1 MGARTRRKGG
11 FFGSLAK
18 AAAKQVI
25 NRSGLSS
32 TPEYQA
38 AKAAFKDA
46 RSAYQSPAAQAVRA
60 QVMAP
65 PPVPMARPVA
75 MAPPPM
81 AAPMAAPMAMAAA
94 APMLSADEL
103 ALATIFLVGQS
114 NGSFRDEIAKA
125 ATSQAVAI
133 KNRDKNLALLDGI
146 GKLATEVKEL
156 HESGAPMGAAARIS
170 GDRRPGPLAQLLPML
185 QDPGVRSRVAAY
197 LVAAREPGPNER
209 RFLSG
214 SINQLATAIR
224 IAFQQKVLLGGKT
237 RRRARKGRAT
247 RRR

>member
-1 MGARTRRKGG
+1 MGTHTRRKGG
-11 FFGSLAK
+11 FLGSLAK

-46 RSAYQSPAAQAVRA
+46 RSAYQTPRA
-60 QVMAP
+60 QPVATPPPMAP
-65 PPVPMARPVA
+65 PPV
-75 MAPPPM
+75 
-81 AAPMAAPMAMAAA
+81 AAPQPVAA
-94 APMLSADEL
+94 APSLSEDEV
-103 ALATIFLVGQS
+103 ALATIFLIGQTD
-114 NGSFRDEIAKA
+114 GSFRDEIAKA
-125 ATSQAVAI
+125 ATSQAIAM
-133 KNRDKNLALLDGI
+133 KNRDKNVALLDGI
-146 GKLATEVKEL
+146 GKLATEVKAL

-170 GDRRPGPLAQLLPML
+170 GNRRPGALAQMLPLLA
-185 QDPGVRSRVAAY
+185 DAGVRSRVAAY

-214 SINQLATAIR
+214 TINQLATAVR
-224 IAFQQKVLLGGKT
+224 LAFQQKLLLGGKT

>member
-1 MGARTRRKGG
+1 
-11 FFGSLAK
+11 
-18 AAAKQVI
+18 
-25 NRSGLSS
+25 
-32 TPEYQA
+32 
-38 AKAAFKDA
+38 
-46 RSAYQSPAAQAVRA
+46 
-60 QVMAP
+60 
-65 PPVPMARPVA
+65 
-75 MAPPPM
+75 
-81 AAPMAAPMAMAAA
+81 MAAPMAMAAA